1 MSVFLAVYAN
11 AQDTTRYKES
21 NNEDDIVIN
30 EKRQKI
36 VYIMDTI
43 LIQMNNAE
51 MQDSGMNTDLATFYT
66 NIKRMSLENIQSS
79 NNLVEHKREVETLQN
94 NLANYNNMQN
104 LNYRSKQS
112 SQVSL
117 LVNAVVWSVVLV
129 FVVGSTLLQN
139 TAKWYTDIVAVA
151 AVVFVVLYWM
161 GVFRWTWRFT
171 SENIKQ
177 FLKDSKKT

>member
-1 MSVFLAVYAN
+1 
-11 AQDTTRYKES
+11 
-21 NNEDDIVIN
+21 
-30 EKRQKI
+30 
-36 VYIMDTI
+36 
-43 LIQMNNAE
+43 
-51 MQDSGMNTDLATFYT
+51 
-66 NIKRMSLENIQSS
+66 MSLENIQSS